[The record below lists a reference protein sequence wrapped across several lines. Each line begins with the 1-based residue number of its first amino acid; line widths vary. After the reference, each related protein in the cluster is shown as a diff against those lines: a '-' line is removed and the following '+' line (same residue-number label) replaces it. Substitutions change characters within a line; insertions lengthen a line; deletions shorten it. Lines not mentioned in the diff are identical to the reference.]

1 MENPQ
6 LCLANGCYKRYIM
19 QCTATIIIADW
30 ILRGKDKGI
39 SCVLQHRAS
48 ADSLCNRHCE
58 IGLTVSQEQLSRG
71 SSQYKC
77 TMVKVVVLWRL
88 AGAAS
93 SKVDVD
99 TLIRRVMMRHRVGQL
114 NNRVIRMSGA
124 KPTTANSHVTLLPAR
139 DTINIFPYRKS
150 VNSVFVFAKRE

>member
-1 MENPQ
+1 
-6 LCLANGCYKRYIM
+6 
-19 QCTATIIIADW
+19 
-30 ILRGKDKGI
+30 
-39 SCVLQHRAS
+39 
-48 ADSLCNRHCE
+48 
-58 IGLTVSQEQLSRG
+58 
-71 SSQYKC
+71 
-77 TMVKVVVLWRL
+77 MVKVVVLWRL